1 MEDLDQAAR
10 NLIRF
15 FGKIFRDPRYAFLN
29 PEARG
34 GRGGK
39 GKRGGGSPQLSFV
52 KRPRNPRA
60 GWLDPRTNKVVM
72 NLEHP
77 LFVKYENNVSAR
89 NQRMTLILASVL
101 IKNASAKK
109 PMDAAEALALQ
120 NDLLTMSGDY
130 MW

>member
-1 MEDLDQAAR
+1 MEDLDRATR

-15 FGKIFRDPRYAFLN
+15 FERLFRDPRYAFLN

-34 GRGGK
+34 GK
-39 GKRGGGSPQLSFV
+39 GKRGGGSLQLTFV
-52 KRPRNPRA
+52 KRPKNTRA
-60 GWLDPRTNKVVM
+60 GWLDPRTKKVVM
-72 NLEHP
+72 NLRHP
-77 LFVKYENNVSAR
+77 LFVKYESNVSAR
-89 NQRMTLILASVL
+89 NQRMTFILASVL
-101 IKNASAKK
+101 IKNAAAKK